1 MAFILNNNAVVAG
14 AMRGILAARSNISAT
29 SSDYNV
35 AAVAAKALADAVNT
49 AVIADVGVKE
59 ADLLQGIAA
68 GVVYGR
74 YLVSPTSTD
83 YATMAGA
90 IKAAYTASVGKL
102 I

>member
-14 AMRGILAARSNISAT
+14 AMRGILAARSNVSAT
-29 SSDYNV
+29 AADYNV
-35 AAVAAKALADAVNT
+35 AAAAAKALANEVN
-49 AVIADVGVKE
+49 ALVLADVGVKE
-59 ADLLQGIAA
+59 ADLLQGVTA

-74 YLVSPTSTD
+74 YIVSAVDAD

-102 I
+102 L

>member
-14 AMRGILAARSNISAT
+14 AMRGILAARSTVSAVAA
-29 SSDYNV
+29 DYNV
-35 AAVAAKALADAVNT
+35 AAAAAKALADAVNT
-49 AVIADVGVKE
+49 AVLADVGVKE
-59 ADLLQGIAA
+59 ADLVQGITA

-74 YLVSPTSTD
+74 YIVSPTSTD

-102 I
+102 L

>member
-14 AMRGILAARSNISAT
+14 AMRGILAARSNVSAVAA
-29 SSDYNV
+29 DYNT
-35 AAVAAKALADAVNT
+35 AAAAAKALADAVNT
-49 AVIADVGVKE
+49 AVLADVGVKE
-59 ADLLQGIAA
+59 ADLVQGITA

-74 YLVSPTSTD
+74 YIVSPTSTD

-102 I
+102 L

>member
-14 AMRGILAARSNISAT
+14 AMRGILAARSNVSAT
-29 SSDYNV
+29 AADYNV
-35 AAVAAKALADAVNT
+35 AAAAAKALADAVNT
-49 AVIADVGVKE
+49 AVLADVGVKE
-59 ADLLQGIAA
+59 ADLVQAITA

-74 YLVSPTSTD
+74 YIVSPTSTD

-102 I
+102 L